1 MPKVAT
7 KRKGK
12 SGDETPSPRHR
23 SCIPRET
30 VAAEMPVV
38 TLVVTPEAA
47 SHARVSTSSS
57 IETSPPTLSS
67 QMSSQ
72 SSNLTNAFYAESS
85 ACIKK
90 ATSSVVKKK
99 AENINFCDSAQV
111 KSECLKYTKTAAE
124 VPIDQQTQILF
135 LLRKFNT
142 SAITFAFYMLIGKV
156 GGAAPTAFIP
166 LPSKKED
173 LIQRFLCL
181 IYDTKSM
188 MIYTEEE
195 CYRYVKKIHTLNIL
209 YFEDC
214 YFLSQNIHSLNI
226 LSLSQICSN
235 L

>member
-1 MPKVAT
+1 MLSTVGFEDMSLCLPDTSAVMASE
-7 KRKGK
+7 RLLLQRRWGWRRLVMV
-12 SGDETPSPRHR
+12 SAS
-23 SCIPRET
+23 
-30 VAAEMPVV
+30 VAADMPMV

-166 LPSKKED
+166 TKLLCAPSK
-173 LIQRFLCL
+173 
-181 IYDTKSM
+181 
-188 MIYTEEE
+188 
-195 CYRYVKKIHTLNIL
+195 
-209 YFEDC
+209 
-214 YFLSQNIHSLNI
+214 
-226 LSLSQICSN
+226 
-235 L
+235 

>member
-12 SGDETPSPRHR
+12 SAVEAPSPPRR
-23 SCIPRET
+23 SRIPRET
-30 VAAEMPVV
+30 VAAELPVV

-90 ATSSVVKKK
+90 TTSSVVKKK
-99 AENINFCDSAQV
+99 AEYIEFCDSAQV

-142 SAITFAFYMLIGKV
+142 SAITSAFYMLIGKV
-156 GGAAPTAFIP
+156 GGAAPMAFFHCHQR
-166 LPSKKED
+166 KK
-173 LIQRFLCL
+173 
-181 IYDTKSM
+181 
-188 MIYTEEE
+188 
-195 CYRYVKKIHTLNIL
+195 N
-209 YFEDC
+209 
-214 YFLSQNIHSLNI
+214 
-226 LSLSQICSN
+226 
-235 L
+235 

>member
-1 MPKVAT
+1 
-7 KRKGK
+7 
-12 SGDETPSPRHR
+12 
-23 SCIPRET
+23 
-30 VAAEMPVV
+30 V

-47 SHARVSTSSS
+47 SHARVSTPSS

-67 QMSSQ
+67 QLSSQ
-72 SSNLTNAFYAESS
+72 ASNLTNAFYAESS

-90 ATSSVVKKK
+90 TTSSVVKKK
-99 AENINFCDSAQV
+99 AEYIEFCDSAQV

-142 SAITFAFYMLIGKV
+142 SAITSAFYMLIGKV
-156 GGAAPTAFIP
+156 GGAAHTAFFP
-166 LPSKKED
+166 LPSKKEE

-195 CYRYVKKIHTLNIL
+195 CYRYVKKYSYSE
-209 YFEDC
+209 YFIFC
-214 YFLSQNIHSLNI
+214 
-226 LSLSQICSN
+226 
-235 L
+235 